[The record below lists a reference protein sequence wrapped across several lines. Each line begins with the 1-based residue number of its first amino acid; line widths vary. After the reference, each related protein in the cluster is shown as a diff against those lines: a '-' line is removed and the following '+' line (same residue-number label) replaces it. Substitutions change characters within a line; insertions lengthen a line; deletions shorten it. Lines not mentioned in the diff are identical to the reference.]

1 MAENDSKP
9 DKDKESQW
17 NRRTLEIL
25 DIMRRN
31 RYQGSTKP
39 EDTQPHSEEP
49 TSKRKRPGR

>member
-9 DKDKESQW
+9 NKDEESHW
-17 NRRTLEIL
+17 NKRTLEIL

-39 EDTQPHSEEP
+39 QDTQPLSEEP
-49 TSKRKRPGR
+49 ANKRKRPGR